1 MSAQEELLCQ
11 VFRQRQQLGC
21 AAASLLVATDTLH
34 KSLRAARTHPLV
46 LCEFT
51 ELFIITKQDDQS
63 QHTTRRAK
71 INATGFGPW
80 RSRGHP
86 THPTTRARDARP
98 IKKRQPTHE
107 VEGPMYSAPT
117 RLRPVTTAL
126 GKEPDV
132 AATSYDLAPVWQRSR
147 GRARR

>member
-1 MSAQEELLCQ
+1 MLHSPIRCIFMHFRPALFE
-11 VFRQRQQLGC
+11 FRQRQQLGC

-86 THPTTRARDARP
+86 THPTTRARAHKSDNRRPTKGCQEAARASLMHA
-98 IKKRQPTHE
+98 RSE
-107 VEGPMYSAPT
+107 APT
-117 RLRPVTTAL
+117 ARNRSHHRLRACDGSSL
-126 GKEPDV
+126 
-132 AATSYDLAPVWQRSR
+132 
-147 GRARR
+147 